1 MTEEH
6 LSKQTARRN
15 LLIAGIFAVS
25 MGFLEA
31 IVVVYLREI
40 YYPEGFQFPLHTF
53 DQHILIVEL
62 IRELSTLIMLVA
74 IGLLAGR
81 TILQKFAYFLYT
93 FAIWDIFFYVA
104 LKLLLNWPPSLL
116 TWDLLFLIP
125 VTWVGPVISPIIC
138 SLTMILLSM
147 VILFVK
153 KDGKP
158 VKWKLLNWIFI
169 LTGATIIFA
178 AFIWDYTNILIKG
191 GFLGDLANLTEN
203 PALLEIITTYIPVR
217 FKWGL
222 FWLGEILILISI
234 SLLVVGNKKGITSYL
249 RD

>member
-1 MTEEH
+1 MPEEH

-93 FAIWDIFFYVA
+93 FAIWDIFYYVA

-138 SLTMILLSM
+138 SLTMILLAM

-153 KDGKP
+153 KDGEP
-158 VKWKLLNWIFI
+158 VKWKLLNRIFI
-169 LTGATIIFA
+169 LTGAIIIFTT
-178 AFIWDYTNILIKG
+178 FIWDYSNILIKG
-191 GFLGDLANLTEN
+191 GFLGDLANLTKN
-203 PALLEIITTYIPVR
+203 PAFLEIITTYIPVR

-234 SLLVVGNKKGITSYL
+234 SLLVVGNKRGTTSCL
-249 RD
+249 RG

>member
-1 MTEEH
+1 M
-6 LSKQTARRN
+6 
-15 LLIAGIFAVS
+15 LIAGIFAVS

-31 IVVVYLREI
+31 IVVVYLRDI

-62 IRELSTLIMLVA
+62 IRELSILIMLVA

-81 TILQKFAYFLYT
+81 TIQQKFAYFLYT
-93 FAIWDIFFYVA
+93 FAIWDIFYYVA

-125 VTWVGPVISPIIC
+125 ITWVGPVISPIIC
-138 SLTMILLSM
+138 SLTMILLAM

-169 LTGATIIFA
+169 ITGATIIFA
-178 AFIWDYTNILIKG
+178 TFIWDYSNILIKG
-191 GFLGDLANLTEN
+191 GFLGDLTNLAEN
-203 PALLEIITTYIPVR
+203 ESFLEIITTYIPVR

-234 SLLVVGNKKGITSYL
+234 SLLVVGNKRGTTSSYL
-249 RD
+249 RN